1 MGADKNQD
9 LRAVFKAAVLLRL
22 VKEIEKILQG
32 LRAAQNNTEKYL
44 KTF

>member
-32 LRAAQNNTEKYL
+32 LRAAQNNTEKDL